1 MTECRQENF
10 WVNESQLS
18 FVSDQVKNSLLA
30 QQSLCLM
37 TIERWS
43 HSFPF
48 RTGQWNT
55 LSPMIVGCISSESRT
70 SSGSPF
76 QNPGFERSRGFA
88 IYERVAFLAAPSWSF
103 FQLAEKPIW
112 QNEFSS
118 VRFITSLLQKRS
130 SLKIRIQRSDK
141 CEHRQF
147 QEWLSK
153 ALKNLRS
160 SRFEGKAERR
170 RLIPSLSIP
179 AKSDKQRL
187 N

>member
-10 WVNESQLS
+10 WVDESQLS

-88 IYERVAFLAAPSWSF
+88 IYERVAFPVAPSWSF
-103 FQLAEKPIW
+103 FQLAEKSIW

-118 VRFITSLLQKRS
+118 VRFMTSLLRKRS
-130 SLKIRIQRSDK
+130 SLKIRINEPISVNIGSFKGDFQRHS
-141 CEHRQF
+141 E
-147 QEWLSK
+147 
-153 ALKNLRS
+153 NLRS